1 MTLAPFTA
9 ALTTFLAF
17 DFPVCNAYFI
27 SLPLYTPV
35 YDIKRMSLQQKNS
48 TVLVKHGLLM
58 ASTLAAEATKAEGT
72 ASILWT
78 AVVNMYYWGDNYKM
92 QTSHTLCSRP
102 KRYGAMHGGAMST
115 TLLKPNDWFVSLCH
129 FIDFAGDLL
138 A

>member
-1 MTLAPFTA
+1 
-9 ALTTFLAF
+9 
-17 DFPVCNAYFI
+17 
-27 SLPLYTPV
+27 
-35 YDIKRMSLQQKNS
+35 MSLQQKNS

-102 KRYGAMHGGAMST
+102 KRYGALHPGRAAAAAARLPF
-115 TLLKPNDWFVSLCH
+115 TLQN
-129 FIDFAGDLL
+129 
-138 A
+138 

>member
-1 MTLAPFTA
+1 
-9 ALTTFLAF
+9 
-17 DFPVCNAYFI
+17 
-27 SLPLYTPV
+27 
-35 YDIKRMSLQQKNS
+35 MSLQQKNS

-102 KRYGAMHGGAMST
+102 KRYGALHGRGVARGNPIKARPLRGDAERADERSAAPASSRVASDCSRRRSDGAAGRVSTLCVARWRRRKGGA
-115 TLLKPNDWFVSLCH
+115 
-129 FIDFAGDLL
+129 
-138 A
+138 

>member
-1 MTLAPFTA
+1 
-9 ALTTFLAF
+9 
-17 DFPVCNAYFI
+17 
-27 SLPLYTPV
+27 
-35 YDIKRMSLQQKNS
+35 MSLQQKNS

-102 KRYGAMHGGAMST
+102 KRYGALHRARVEVLGTHPSLESELCLNARAERWPSRSRQFASAQE
-115 TLLKPNDWFVSLCH
+115 LLLSARP
-129 FIDFAGDLL
+129 
-138 A
+138 

>member
-1 MTLAPFTA
+1 
-9 ALTTFLAF
+9 
-17 DFPVCNAYFI
+17 
-27 SLPLYTPV
+27 
-35 YDIKRMSLQQKNS
+35 MSLQQKNS

-102 KRYGAMHGGAMST
+102 KRYGALQFDELEFNPCISAEASR
-115 TLLKPNDWFVSLCH
+115 FV
-129 FIDFAGDLL
+129 
-138 A
+138 